1 MQRRGQFLN
10 RAVERS
16 SSDPFSTDS
25 ANLTSTTP
33 AHASPAQAAAQSN
46 PHKRRTAH
54 QPPRVPSSEA
64 FGRRPSARLHRSTT
78 GRHPKPFTIPDLP
91 DLTPEWEIRSITHP
105 HGRASASGDLFLH
118 HYLRRRSS
126 RVIRR
131 ASIVAGY

>member
-16 SSDPFSTDS
+16 SSDPFSTAS
-25 ANLTSTTP
+25 ANLPSTTP

-64 FGRRPSARLHRSTT
+64 FGRRPAARLHRSTT
-78 GRHPKPFTIPDLP
+78 GRHPKPFTIPVIPASMIEPRVRLYIAVRVQ
-91 DLTPEWEIRSITHP
+91 LLAQVVGPERGATRPTEL
-105 HGRASASGDLFLH
+105 RA
-118 HYLRRRSS
+118 
-126 RVIRR
+126 RV
-131 ASIVAGY
+131 